1 MSQIY
6 NTSNITSKKTY
17 AIHTRFFL
25 PYSPYRIIYREC
37 RNSLKKFKIST
48 TFNSQDW
55 TWQSAK
61 IFQRLDNFIE
71 RLHELKEL
79 FNTGRDFMKLDKIVA
94 GGLKGRQ
101 ISYAIEKIVENYK
114 NFYRDW
120 TNIQYNPL
128 DPEAENSIFGKDRE
142 SFKKKTDMLERMIA
156 SQFEKALVDSRDLL
170 LGGTILLRPIIREH
184 IDPFMTVVVDDFEK
198 EIFYVKE
205 DFNILKQIYTE
216 KGISVSKMY
225 IIWL

>member
-1 MSQIY
+1 MIIFVTLQS
-6 NTSNITSKKTY
+6 
-17 AIHTRFFL
+17 FF
-25 PYSPYRIIYREC
+25 RIIYREC
-37 RNSLKKFKIST
+37 RNSLKKFKIGT

-61 IFQRLDNFIE
+61 IFHRLDNFIE

-101 ISYAIEKIVENYK
+101 ISYAIEKIIENYK
-114 NFYRDW
+114 NFYREW

-128 DPEAENSIFGKDRE
+128 DPEGENSMFEKDRQG
-142 SFKKKTDMLERMIA
+142 FKKKTDMLERMIA

-170 LGGTILLRPIIREH
+170 LGGTILLRPIIKEH

-205 DFNILKQIYTE
+205 DFNVLKQLYSE
-216 KGISVSKMY
+216 KGISVSEMFYLVLNKKKY
-225 IIWL
+225 